1 MENILRIWV
10 YITVLKR
17 MKPQLC
23 FFLKKPSL
31 VNRTLDFASDYKID
45 INKYIFCDR
54 YSFNTKRKLKE
65 KYYTKEGQNRTID
78 SIRKLFDENKP
89 DNIHFH

>member
-10 YITVLKR
+10 CIMVLKR

-31 VNRTLDFASDYKID
+31 VHCLGAHVEKNASISKTEVCQNNETNPTHE
-45 INKYIFCDR
+45 INCA
-54 YSFNTKRKLKE
+54 
-65 KYYTKEGQNRTID
+65 G
-78 SIRKLFDENKP
+78 
-89 DNIHFH
+89 